1 MIAAHRERIVEQFCA
16 RVNALLLNG
25 QDAANT
31 ILGQA
36 APAASGDEQALLDD
50 LRIACRQALHPTD
63 FILRHIR
70 QADAAFEQ
78 CYELMRLTF
87 PPAELNPRA
96 GYVRRFA
103 TQANVPA
110 PQARVPFVMIG
121 RFWRVSGLQRYD
133 SAGRLVHFGFD
144 PLMATEQ
151 IASVI
156 AGNYMTL
163 PPQGPEPDPDPGAG
177 IGAIG
182 HLATREHLRRTGG
195 HGGTL
200 VAAFEREMETLAAAR
215 GETTRLLVLEA
226 EPDAMAFWARQGYRW
241 PVGSRYAQPPLDF
254 DPATGQRL
262 YDEVPELLMI
272 KNPHDPAATSVDA
285 QLLRHA
291 VRTLYEHWCLARVRE
306 FAPAA
311 AARAEGDVWNIFAA
325 FEASLPAD
333 TASVPLGDPPTSIP
347 TLWPT
352 G

>member
-1 MIAAHRERIVEQFCA
+1 MIAAHRERIVEQFCE
-16 RVNALLLNG
+16 RVNAVPRNG
-25 QDAANT
+25 QDAASA

-36 APAASGDEQALLDD
+36 WPVASEDERALLDE
-50 LRIACRQALHPTD
+50 LRTTYRQALHPTD

-70 QADAAFEQ
+70 QANEAFEQ

-87 PPAELNPRA
+87 QPAELNPRA

-103 TQANVPA
+103 TQAGVPA
-110 PQARVPFVMIG
+110 AQARVPFVMIG

-133 SAGRLVHFGFD
+133 SAGRLVHFSFD
-144 PLMATEQ
+144 PLLVTEQ

-163 PPQGPEPDPDPGAG
+163 SPQGPESDPGAG

-200 VAAFEREMETLAAAR
+200 VAAFEREIEALAAAR

-241 PVGSRYAQPPLDF
+241 PIGSRYAQPPLDF

-262 YDEVPELLMI
+262 YDEVPELLMV

-291 VRTLYEHWCLARVRE
+291 VHTLYEHWCLARVRA

-311 AARAEGDVWNIFAA
+311 AARAEHDVWNIFAA

-333 TASVPLGDPPTSIP
+333 TASVPLGDPPASIP
-347 TLWPT
+347 ALWPT